1 MTRRKSSALSYLGR
15 GPCGGQGGG
24 FEAGAITDGCHRVAT
39 VRAELAL
46 VPWRRAERRW
56 ASVYLQ
62 IKPYS
67 VPLRKQSHVFDN
79 IDLTAMREAF
89 DAACAELGLSEAAHE
104 NRQRVASAIVAPSRA
119 RSSSPCGLEEPTT
132 ASRIPQSCSTS
143 KGRPPRRRRGWAPQ
157 TLAFVHI
164 ICTNGGREPLLAD
177 TNLATPWQPQSC

>member
-1 MTRRKSSALSYLGR
+1 M
-15 GPCGGQGGG
+15 
-24 FEAGAITDGCHRVAT
+24 
-39 VRAELAL
+39 L

-104 NRQRVASAIVAPSRA
+104 NRQRVASAIVEAA
-119 RSSSPCGLEEPTT
+119 
-132 ASRIPQSCSTS
+132 
-143 KGRPPRRRRGWAPQ
+143 
-157 TLAFVHI
+157 
-164 ICTNGGREPLLAD
+164 TNGERDPAVLKGSAIKRISGGL
-177 TNLATPWQPQSC
+177 